1 MNDKEYYVYVIND
14 NKISLVENKY
24 EVSKLKPN
32 FVKVAITTAG
42 TLSPVNPPL
51 KFYKDST
58 VEFDLSDSS
67 LSYTQS
73 TTNYPAFDLDYTKII
88 SFYKSTRQAEF

>member
-1 MNDKEYYVYVIND
+1 MDLEFFVNDKEYYVYVINE

-24 EVSKLKPN
+24 EVTKLKPN

-58 VEFDLSDSS
+58 VEFDVSDSS
-67 LSYTQS
+67 LSYTQN
-73 TTNYPAFDLDYTKII
+73 TTKYT
-88 SFYKSTRQAEF
+88 SV